1 MREPSLARFVGQY
14 RNDFGEK
21 LILRVNQSLYLA
33 DPDDDRPMRV
43 AARLSPVDDGT
54 RFVVCDNEDYGERG
68 GEISFELGASG
79 RRPRCCTTVRRRCC
93 SPRASTRPSG
103 SRRAHRSPEPRNR
116 DTPVRTIRP
125 CPRVSGSSATGRPP
139 GSRSGRASTST
150 SGAIRWLRSRS
161 WCDRRSPASISGA
174 GSPRSP
180 ASSMSGSPCLSR
192 LAELLAADE
201 LIAAGTGPDHPRP
214 MSQAVLG
221 AALRTALAEE
231 PGVLA
236 PVAGHP
242 STAAALAATYRDLR
256 QAAPEELE
264 RLRGCGD
271 RAADVVRIA
280 APCP

>member
-1 MREPSLARFVGQY
+1 M
-14 RNDFGEK
+14 
-21 LILRVNQSLYLA
+21 
-33 DPDDDRPMRV
+33 
-43 AARLSPVDDGT
+43 
-54 RFVVCDNEDYGERG
+54 
-68 GEISFELGASG
+68 
-79 RRPRCCTTVRRRCC
+79 
-93 SPRASTRPSG
+93 
-103 SRRAHRSPEPRNR
+103 
-116 DTPVRTIRP
+116 
-125 CPRVSGSSATGRPP
+125 
-139 GSRSGRASTST
+139 
-150 SGAIRWLRSRS
+150 
-161 WCDRRSPASISGA
+161 PASIRIVRHGKASRLALGVCLDEYKRGDLLA
-174 GSPRSP
+174 PVTVVVRSP
-180 ASSMSGSPCLSR
+180 LAGLDLRRRLASESGLVNVRFAVLSR

-221 AALRTALAEE
+221 AALRAALAEE

-280 APCP
+280 VRSP